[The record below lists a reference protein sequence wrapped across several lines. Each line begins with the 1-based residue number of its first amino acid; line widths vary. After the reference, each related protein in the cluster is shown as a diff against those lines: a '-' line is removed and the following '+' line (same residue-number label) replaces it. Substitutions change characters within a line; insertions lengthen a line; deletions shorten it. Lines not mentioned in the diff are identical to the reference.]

1 MGLLGPKSDVSGYGS
16 GTCHEGW
23 LCVEG
28 AYASSTYVVE
38 GMQVSTQVGQSL
50 MSMGAASIEM
60 ETVTTS
66 ETDTLNGQQFE
77 QPTVSTT
84 YIWLLDSAN
93 NDSWAWTFT
102 KSFFTFA
109 GGPGNKPTCA
119 GQTLR
124 SIGNELTGGF
134 FTSQAAE
141 TSLKA
146 ASIYQTAA
154 ALQYAASKPNSLGG
168 IGLICP
174 SCSSVFRS
182 MMSKAKFLGEA
193 SEALPL
199 IETSYAAGSSIPEVS
214 AQARSGE
221 CAAALP
227 IF

>member
-1 MGLLGPKSDVSGYGS
+1 MPLSGVDYLGLLGPKSDVSGYGS

-23 LCVEG
+23 LCAEG
-28 AYASSTYVVE
+28 AYASSTYVV
-38 GMQVSTQVGQSL
+38 
-50 MSMGAASIEM
+50 
-60 ETVTTS
+60 
-66 ETDTLNGQQFE
+66 QFE